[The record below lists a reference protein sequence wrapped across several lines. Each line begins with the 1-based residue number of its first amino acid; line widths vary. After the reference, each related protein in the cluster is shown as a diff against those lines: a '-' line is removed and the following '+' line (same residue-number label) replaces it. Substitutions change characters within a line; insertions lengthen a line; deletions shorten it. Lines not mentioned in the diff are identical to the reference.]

1 MIEYA
6 NVVTRTY
13 FHIFSIFMFRAQ
25 LRWLGRILRELE
37 MMLFGK
43 SFLNQILFTPL
54 PRPRSS
60 TFRQARRKRG
70 RPHTEW
76 TGTFFCVHFSEIYKL
91 TLKIEIP
98 LPLSHSI
105 ADVFKLLSSA
115 DVVCSIS
122 HSIVFVITSPI
133 FSFQSLT

>member
-54 PRPRSS
+54 PRPRSL
-60 TFRQARRKRG
+60 TLRRARRKRG
-70 RPHTEW
+70 RPL
-76 TGTFFCVHFSEIYKL
+76 FPKYKV
-91 TLKIEIP
+91 TREDRNYFAA
-98 LPLSHSI
+98 I
-105 ADVFKLLSSA
+105 AFDRRRFQA
-115 DVVCSIS
+115 
-122 HSIVFVITSPI
+122 FVER
-133 FSFQSLT
+133 